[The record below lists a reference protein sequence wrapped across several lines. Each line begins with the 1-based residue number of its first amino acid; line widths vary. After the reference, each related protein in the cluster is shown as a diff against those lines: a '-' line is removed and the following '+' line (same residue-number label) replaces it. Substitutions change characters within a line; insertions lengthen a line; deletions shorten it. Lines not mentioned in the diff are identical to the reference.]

1 LIKWVGLN
9 QVLAAA
15 PAMQHWSALLLLGV
29 LAPQV
34 ACENPLGKVIQLLDS
49 LTTKITKEG
58 EEEAKA
64 YAAFVEWCDD
74 AATNTGF
81 AIKTATARKGKL
93 EAAIGE
99 EAGEISAAGTKIEE
113 LAGSIATDEADL
125 KGATAVREK
134 ESSDFVAS
142 ESELMDVIDTLGR
155 AIAVIER
162 EMAKNPAAF
171 AQTNTKTISGLVKTL
186 STIVDAA
193 SFSTRDKDKLL
204 GFVQSRQAADDD
216 DDEPGAPAAAAY
228 KSHSGGIIDVL
239 EDLKEKAEEQL
250 GALRKAETN
259 ARHNY
264 AMLKQSLEDQM
275 AADTKDMEET
285 KAARAAAEEAKAT
298 AEGELAETVK
308 ELANSKSALETVS
321 SDCMQSAADH
331 EATMKARAE
340 ELKVIAE
347 AKKFLMETT
356 SGAVDQTYSLL
367 QKQGIQTVSHL
378 HTGADLANV
387 EVLTLIK
394 KLAREHHSA
403 ALAQLASRIGAVLRF
418 GSTAGQDPFAKVKEL
433 IQGLIAKLQAEA
445 GSEATEKAYCD
456 EQMAKTEEKKGELEY
471 DISKLTAKLDQSISK
486 SASLKS
492 EVKELQAA
500 LAALAKQQAEMDKIR
515 QETHSEYVEA
525 KADLEAGL
533 TGVRKALGVL
543 REYYGSAAAAMLQS
557 NSNLGDDMKQP
568 AMPEAHEKA
577 AGAGTSIIGILEVV
591 ESDFAKSLA
600 AEETA
605 EDDAADEYDKISQEN
620 KVTKTLK
627 EQDVKYK
634 TAEAKSL
641 DKAISELTS
650 DRETAD
656 AELSAVLDYYSKIK
670 ERCIAKPE
678 TYEQRAAR
686 REAEIAGLKQALSIL
701 EDETAFMQRG
711 KRGVHSHFLGLH

>member
-1 LIKWVGLN
+1 
-9 QVLAAA
+9 
-15 PAMQHWSALLLLGV
+15 MD
-29 LAPQV
+29 
-34 ACENPLGKVIQLLDS
+34 E
-49 LTTKITKEG
+49 TK
-58 EEEAKA
+58 
-64 YAAFVEWCDD
+64 
-74 AATNTGF
+74 
-81 AIKTATARKGKL
+81 
-93 EAAIGE
+93 
-99 EAGEISAAGTKIEE
+99 S
-113 LAGSIATDEADL
+113 
-125 KGATAVREK
+125 
-134 ESSDFVAS
+134 
-142 ESELMDVIDTLGR
+142 
-155 AIAVIER
+155 
-162 EMAKNPAAF
+162 
-171 AQTNTKTISGLVKTL
+171 
-186 STIVDAA
+186 
-193 SFSTRDKDKLL
+193 
-204 GFVQSRQAADDD
+204 
-216 DDEPGAPAAAAY
+216 
-228 KSHSGGIIDVL
+228 
-239 EDLKEKAEEQL
+239 
-250 GALRKAETN
+250 
-259 ARHNY
+259 
-264 AMLKQSLEDQM
+264 
-275 AADTKDMEET
+275 T
-285 KAARAAAEEAKAT
+285 KAASEEAKAT
-298 AEGELAETVK
+298 AEGELAETDK
-308 ELANSKSALETVS
+308 ELANSKSALETVG

-331 EATMKARAE
+331 EATLKARAE

-347 AKKFLMETT
+347 AKKILVETT
-356 SGAVDQTYSLL
+356 TGAVDQTYSFL
-367 QKQGIQTVSHL
+367 QKQQHQAVSHL
-378 HTGADLANV
+378 HTRTDLANV

-403 ALAQLASRIGAVLRF
+403 ALAQLASRIGAVMRF
-418 GSTAGQDPFAKVKEL
+418 GTDVGQDPFAKVKEL
-433 IQGLIAKLQAEA
+433 ITGLIAKLQAEGA
-445 GSEATEKAYCD
+445 AEATEKAYCD
-456 EQMAKTEEKKGELEY
+456 EQMARAKEKKGELEY